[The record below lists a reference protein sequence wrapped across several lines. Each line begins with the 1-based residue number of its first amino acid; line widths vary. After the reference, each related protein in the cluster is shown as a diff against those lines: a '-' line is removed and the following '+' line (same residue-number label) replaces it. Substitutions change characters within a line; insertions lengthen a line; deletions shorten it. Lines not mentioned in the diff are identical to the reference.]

1 MIKKVTL
8 SKKEYNYLIHSL
20 LKGRENLINKI
31 KIFNSTDAI
40 KLYLDEDT
48 AYEIRE
54 LAGDEVALHFDENYE
69 PTETGW
75 ILEHFIDKF
84 YFE

>member
-8 SKKEYNYLIHSL
+8 SEKEYDYLIHSL
-20 LKGRENLINKI
+20 LKGHENLINKI
-31 KIFNSTDAI
+31 KIFNSTDSI

-54 LAGDEVALHFDENYE
+54 LASDEVALHFDENYE
-69 PTETGW
+69 PTEEGL